1 MATVS
6 TTTRPQR
13 WQDKLKPGALLR
25 TLLARRGSMQSH
37 LGPEWHGNLRTIH
50 ETRTLT
56 PILLTDAAA
65 LQIMIA
71 VRAACRL
78 GGSMAEAGVFMGGS
92 ARLICEVKGH
102 LPLHLFDVF
111 ETQQHA
117 SDASG
122 VEIRAHFGTVH
133 GSLATVKRVLA
144 PYTEV
149 HFHPGIFP
157 DSAQGLEDEKFSF
170 VHLDMD
176 LVSSTDA
183 ALNFFLPRMLAGAI
197 LIGDDYYDPGV
208 RQCFADHCGHGGWT
222 LMELPWGQVMVIKHG
237 GQQ

>member
-1 MATVS
+1 
-6 TTTRPQR
+6 
-13 WQDKLKPGALLR
+13 
-25 TLLARRGSMQSH
+25 MQSH
-37 LGPEWHGNLRTIH
+37 LGPEWHASLRAIH
-50 ETRTLT
+50 ETRTMT

-92 ARLICEVKGH
+92 ARLICEVKGQA
-102 LPLHLFDVF
+102 PLHLFDVF
-111 ETQQHA
+111 ETQQRA
-117 SDASG
+117 SDTSG

-133 GSLATVKRVLA
+133 GSLATVERVLA
-144 PYTEV
+144 PYEKV

-157 DSAQGLEDEKFSF
+157 ESAKGLDEEKFSF

-176 LVSSTDA
+176 LVSSTNA
-183 ALNFFLPRMLAGAI
+183 ALAFFLPRMLSGAI

-208 RQCFADHCGHGGWT
+208 RQCFAEHCGHGGWT
-222 LMELPWGQVMVIKHG
+222 LMELPWGQVMVIKQG
-237 GQQ
+237 GPG